1 MQALEK
7 VGGAMKARRWS
18 KTATWIGL
26 ACVTGA
32 GFVACANG
40 TLSNAPDDEDAGG
53 GGDEDAASGRDGGSG
68 VIDGGATD
76 AGEDTGPSCI
86 DDDAGCSTGYP
97 GLCNGGNH
105 HCLADGG
112 SVCVPFY
119 TTQPCYTG
127 PATTRNKGICHDG
140 TQSCVGELG
149 ACTGEALPNGIT
161 DGGGTPVEDCFNTPP
176 ADDDCDGLI
185 DQGCPMSL
193 SLGATRTLAGAGGGG
208 GTPKTLTCPT
218 GAFVTRVD
226 SWFDN
231 QDQKASGVSIFCA
244 TPSLVQGASSYS
256 VTLAANTPAPYGTEH
271 GSADPSNQRTDDCGI
286 SGLTAITY
294 ELGIADSFVEA
305 QGYHCGSSA
314 VTLNSD
320 NTITFSFANV
330 PYGNPPGDYN
340 AYSNPPGTFFSR
352 ACNSNEVVVGFSIH
366 DGAYLDNITPICA
379 PLNVKYT
386 AGTPDP

>member
-1 MQALEK
+1 
-7 VGGAMKARRWS
+7 MKDRRSS
-18 KTATWIGL
+18 KTAALIGL
-26 ACVTGA
+26 ACLTAG

-40 TLSNAPDDEDAGG
+40 TVSTAPGEEDAGG
-53 GGDEDAASGRDGGSG
+53 GDRDATSGRDGGGSA
-68 VIDGGATD
+68 DS
-76 AGEDTGPSCI
+76 GEDAGPSCI

-112 SVCVPFY
+112 SICVPLY
-119 TTQPCYTG
+119 DTQPCYTG
-127 PATTRNKGICHDG
+127 PATTRNKGICRDG

-149 ACTGEALPNGIT
+149 TCTGEVLPNGIT
-161 DGGGTPVEDCFNTPP
+161 DAGGTAVEDCFNTPP

-193 SLGATRTLAGAGGGG
+193 SLGTQRTLPGAGGGG
-208 GTPKTLTCPT
+208 GTAKTLTCPA

-244 TPSLVQGASSYS
+244 TPSLLQGASSYS

-271 GSADPSNQRTDDCGI
+271 GSTDPSNQRTDDCGI

-294 ELGIADSFVEA
+294 ALGYSDSFVEA
-305 QGYHCGSSA
+305 QGHHCSSSP
-314 VTLNSD
+314 VTLAAD
-320 NTITFSFANV
+320 NTMTFSFGAL
-330 PYGNPPGDYN
+330 DYSN
-340 AYSNPPGTFFSR
+340 GPFNEYSNPPPGAFFDR
-352 ACNSNEVVVGFSIH
+352 DCNVGVSPQNQVVVGYAIR
-366 DGAYLDNITPICA
+366 DGAYLDNLTPICA
-379 PLNVKYT
+379 PLVVNYT